1 MTLPL
6 KFGAAKAPT
15 LLSTPKKVLPAGG
28 ARYVLAT
35 AVTLLLLATVW
46 LGGGLRRPGAASAD
60 WLTLD
65 LADVPQVV
73 LDKESELARARN
85 RNCSY
90 WDCFNVYR
98 CGQRA
103 PAALGGLELDGAGAA
118 AAAATVDEADV
129 ERISIYVYPLQEYV
143 DADSRRPAGQ
153 LSREF
158 YRILQAIADSP
169 YYTDNPNEACL
180 FLPTIDTLNQNRID
194 TTLVGKALAAL
205 PHWENGENHLIFNF
219 IPGAKP
225 DYSTVLDVNTDRAI
239 IVGAGFDSWTF
250 RTDFDV
256 SVPVYSAALEQY
268 RWENGEN
275 HLIFNFIPGAKPDY
289 STVLDVNTDRAII
302 VGAGFD
308 SWTFRTDFDVSVP
321 VYSAALEQYRWPEPP
336 PDRTVLLVAAQ
347 LNMYPR
353 QFRILQEQTYD
364 YPSEILL
371 LQRCP
376 TATAKIDEV
385 RLDVGG
391 PTGEDQRRTPPV
403 GGAGAPDVRCN
414 FPHGNEHEYPAVL
427 ATGTFCL
434 VARGVRLGQPTL
446 LEAMAAGCIP
456 VVMADNYVLPFGD
469 LLDWELL
476 AVRLYEAHLH
486 TIVPVLRAV
495 SAERVAEM
503 RAQVRYVYQRYF
515 ASLERIV
522 LTALEQL
529 NDRIFPHRSR
539 SYLHWNVGPAAGVT
553 RNPLFLP
560 LIAPKAQG
568 FTAVILTYD
577 RLESLYILIQKL
589 ATVPSLQKMLVV
601 WNNQR
606 KAPPHPSLFPKIGKP
621 LKIIQTAANRLS
633 NRFYPYEEIETEA
646 ILTIDDD
653 IVMLTADELDFGYEV
668 WREYPDRIVGFP
680 SRTHVWDNATGRWRY
695 ESEWTN
701 QISMVLTGAAFHHK
715 YWSYLYTHAMPGNIK
730 EWVDEHM
737 NCEDIA
743 MNFLVSNVTNK
754 PPIKVAPRKKFKCPE
769 CTNNEML
776 SADLNHMTER
786 SACINRFAE
795 IYGTMPLRTV
805 EFRADPVLFKD
816 NFPEK
821 LKRFND
827 IGSL

>member
-1 MTLPL
+1 MTAPL
-6 KFGAAKAPT
+6 KYSAIKSPSPPTKTVVNPYVVAAV
-15 LLSTPKKVLPAGG
+15 LLLFLTAVWLSYGGSKNAGG
-28 ARYVLAT
+28 ERL
-35 AVTLLLLATVW
+35 
-46 LGGGLRRPGAASAD
+46 S
-60 WLTLD
+60 LD
-65 LADVPQVV
+65 LADIPQVV
-73 LDKESELARARN
+73 LDKDAELARARN

-98 CGQRA
+98 CGQRMVA
-103 PAALGGLELDGAGAA
+103 GAGDY
-118 AAAATVDEADV
+118 VDNSDDDEQR
-129 ERISIYVYPLQEYV
+129 ERISIYVYPLKEYL
-143 DADSRRPAGQ
+143 DAGSKQPAFQ

-158 YRILQAIADSP
+158 YRIVQTIVDSP
-169 YYTDNPNEACL
+169 YYTANPNEACL
-180 FLPTIDTLNQNRID
+180 FMPTLDTLNQNRID
-194 TTLVGKALAAL
+194 TTLVGKALASL

-219 IPGAKP
+219 IAGSKP

-239 IVGAGFDSWTF
+239 IIGAGFDSWTF

-256 SVPVYSAALEQY
+256 AAPMYSPVLE
-268 RWENGEN
+268 R
-275 HLIFNFIPGAKPDY
+275 H
-289 STVLDVNTDRAII
+289 
-302 VGAGFD
+302 
-308 SWTFRTDFDVSVP
+308 RTLRESRRQDT
-321 VYSAALEQYRWPEPP
+321 A
-336 PDRTVLLVAAQ
+336 VLLVSSQ
-347 LNMYPR
+347 LNIFPR
-353 QFRILQEQTYD
+353 QFRILQELTYE
-364 YPSEILL
+364 YPNEVLL

-376 TATAKIDEV
+376 SSTAKTDEA
-385 RLDVGG
+385 LDVLGQFS
-391 PTGEDQRRTPPV
+391 EDPRSR
-403 GGAGAPDVRCN
+403 APDRPGVGSEQDIRCN
-414 FPHGNEHEYPAVL
+414 FPHGNEYEYPEVL

-434 VARGVRLGQPTL
+434 IARGVRLGQPTL

-456 VVMADNYVLPFGD
+456 IVMADNYVLPFSDILDWD
-469 LLDWELL
+469 LLAIRIYESNLH
-476 AVRLYEAHLH
+476 AV
-486 TIVPVLRAV
+486 VQVLRAV
-495 SAERVAEM
+495 SMERIHEM
-503 RAQVRYVYQRYF
+503 QAQGRYVYERYF
-515 ASLERIV
+515 ASLEKIV
-522 LTALEQL
+522 LTALDQL
-529 NDRIFPHRSR
+529 NDRIFPHLSR
-539 SYLHWNVGPAAGVT
+539 TYPHWNMGPERRAT
-553 RNPLFLP
+553 QNPLFLP

-589 ATVPSLQKMLVV
+589 ATVPSLQKILVV

-606 KAPPHPSLFPKIGKP
+606 KSPPHPSLFPKVGKP

-680 SRTHVWDNATGRWRY
+680 SRTHVWDNGTGRWRY

-715 YWSYLYTHAMPGNIK
+715 YWSYMYTNAMPGNIK

-743 MNFLVSNVTNK
+743 MNFLVSNITNK

>member
-1 MTLPL
+1 MTFLSKYSFIKPQ
-6 KFGAAKAPT
+6 T
-15 LLSTPKKVLPAGG
+15 LLLLPTPKKQPV
-28 ARYVLAT
+28 RYQYLVVSGV
-35 AVTLLLLATVW
+35 VTLLLLFVWIARLRNGGETVGER
-46 LGGGLRRPGAASAD
+46 LS
-60 WLTLD
+60 LD

-73 LDKESELARARN
+73 LDKEAELARARN

-103 PAALGGLELDGAGAA
+103 PTLDDDD
-118 AAAATVDEADV
+118 ATG
-129 ERISIYVYPLQEYV
+129 ERISIYVYPLKEYL
-143 DADSRRPAGQ
+143 DADSKRPAGP

-158 YRILQAIADSP
+158 YRIVETIVNSP
-169 YYTDNPNEACL
+169 YYTANPNEACL
-180 FLPTIDTLNQNRID
+180 FLPTLDTLNQNRID
-194 TTLVGKALAAL
+194 TTLVGKALASL

-219 IPGAKP
+219 IPG
-225 DYSTVLDVNTDRAI
+225 N
-239 IVGAGFDSWTF
+239 
-250 RTDFDV
+250 
-256 SVPVYSAALEQY
+256 
-268 RWENGEN
+268 
-275 HLIFNFIPGAKPDY
+275 KPDY

-336 PDRTVLLVAAQ
+336 PDRTVLLVVAQ
-347 LNMYPR
+347 LNIFPR
-353 QFRILQEQTYD
+353 QFRILQELTYD
-364 YPSEILL
+364 YPNDILL

-376 TATAKIDEV
+376 TATAKVDEV
-385 RLDVGG
+385 LDIAQTGDESRRP
-391 PTGEDQRRTPPV
+391 PTGSLQDI
-403 GGAGAPDVRCN
+403 RCN

-434 VARGVRLGQPTL
+434 VARGVRLGQPIL

-456 VVMADNYVLPFGD
+456 VVMADNYVLPFAD

-476 AVRLYEAHLH
+476 AVRLHETNLH
-486 TIVPVLRAV
+486 TIVPVLRAI
-495 SAERVAEM
+495 SAERIAEM
-503 RAQVRYVYQRYF
+503 QAQIRSVYQRYF
-515 ASLERIV
+515 ATLDRIV
-522 LTALEQL
+522 LTVLEQL

-539 SYLHWNVGPAAGVT
+539 TYLHWNVGPDARVT
-553 RNPLFLP
+553 QNPLFLP
-560 LIAPKAQG
+560 LIAPKSQG

-743 MNFLVSNVTNK
+743 MNFLVSNITNK

-795 IYGTMPLRTV
+795 IYGTMPLRSV

>member
-6 KFGAAKAPT
+6 KYGAIKPPP
-15 LLSTPKKVLPAGG
+15 SPKVLDVNRYVVGFVVALVLVALWFSGSGSSEAGG
-28 ARYVLAT
+28 EKL
-35 AVTLLLLATVW
+35 
-46 LGGGLRRPGAASAD
+46 S
-60 WLTLD
+60 LD
-65 LADVPQVV
+65 LADIPQVV
-73 LDKESELARARN
+73 LDKEAELARARN

-103 PAALGGLELDGAGAA
+103 VVGTDGSQ
-118 AAAATVDEADV
+118 
-129 ERISIYVYPLQEYV
+129 ERISIYVYPLKEYI
-143 DADSRRPAGQ
+143 DADSKRPAFQ
-153 LSREF
+153 LSKEF
-158 YRILQAIADSP
+158 HTILKTVVNSP
-169 YYTDNPNEACL
+169 YYTSNPNEACL
-180 FLPTIDTLNQNRID
+180 FMPTLDTLNQNRID
-194 TTLVGKALAAL
+194 TTLVGKALASL

-219 IPGAKP
+219 IAGSKP

-250 RTDFDV
+250 RSDFDLAIPMY
-256 SVPVYSAALEQY
+256 SPVQEQ
-268 RWENGEN
+268 
-275 HLIFNFIPGAKPDY
+275 
-289 STVLDVNTDRAII
+289 SRA
-302 VGAGFD
+302 G
-308 SWTFRTDFDVSVP
+308 RT
-321 VYSAALEQYRWPEPP
+321 EQPE
-336 PDRTVLLVAAQ
+336 RTVLLVSSQ
-347 LNMYPR
+347 LNIFQR
-353 QFRILQEQTYD
+353 QYRILQELTYD
-364 YPSEILL
+364 HPNDILL

-376 TATAKIDEV
+376 TSTAKADEA
-385 RLDVGG
+385 LDSRQLS
-391 PTGEDQRRTPPV
+391 EFEARARAEQR
-403 GGAGAPDVRCN
+403 DVRCN
-414 FPHGNEHEYPAVL
+414 FPQGNEYEYPSVL
-427 ATGTFCL
+427 ASGTFCL
-434 VARGVRLGQPTL
+434 IARGVRLGQPTL

-456 VVMADNYVLPFGD
+456 VIMADNYVLPFSD
-469 LLDWELL
+469 ILDWELMSL
-476 AVRLYEAHLH
+476 RIYESNLH
-486 TIVPVLRAV
+486 TVVPVLRAV
-495 SAERVAEM
+495 SAQRVSEM
-503 RAQVRYVYQRYF
+503 QAQVRHIYERYF

-522 LTALEQL
+522 LTALDQL
-529 NDRIFPHRSR
+529 NDRIFPHLSR
-539 SYLHWNVGPAAGVT
+539 TYLHWNVAPQLQAT
-553 RNPLFLP
+553 QNPLFLP

-577 RLESLYILIQKL
+577 RIESLYILIQKL
-589 ATVPSLQKMLVV
+589 ATVPSLQKILVV

-606 KAPPHPSLFPKIGKP
+606 KAPPHPSLFPKVAKP

-680 SRTHVWDNATGRWRY
+680 SRTHVWDNQTGRWRY

-715 YWSYLYTHAMPGNIK
+715 YWSYMYTNAMPGNIK

-743 MNFLVSNVTNK
+743 MNFLVSNVTKK

-795 IYGTMPLRTV
+795 IYGNMPLRTV

>member
-1 MTLPL
+1 MTLASKCCAVKPQVSS
-6 KFGAAKAPT
+6 KQDAN
-15 LLSTPKKVLPAGG
+15 
-28 ARYVLAT
+28 RYFIG
-35 AVTLLLLATVW
+35 LLLVLS
-46 LGGGLRRPGAASAD
+46 GGGL
-60 WLTLD
+60 WLRQSVKHDAGTEKLS
-65 LADVPQVV
+65 LELTNIPQVA
-73 LDKESELARARN
+73 LDKDAELSRARN

-98 CGQRA
+98 CGQRSVV
-103 PAALGGLELDGAGAA
+103 GIDG
-118 AAAATVDEADV
+118 EQ
-129 ERISIYVYPLQEYV
+129 EHILIYVYPLKEYS
-143 DADSRRPAGQ
+143 DADSKRPAHQ

-158 YRILQAIADSP
+158 FTIVKTVVNSP
-169 YYTDNPNEACL
+169 YYTANPNEACL
-180 FLPTIDTLNQNRID
+180 FLPTIDTLNQNRMD
-194 TTLVGKALAAL
+194 TNLVGKALASL
-205 PHWENGENHLIFNF
+205 PYWENGENHLLFNF
-219 IPGAKP
+219 LAGSKP
-225 DYSTVLDVNTDRAI
+225 DYSTVLDVNTDRAMI
-239 IVGAGFDSWTF
+239 LGAGFDSWTY
-250 RTDFDV
+250 RPDFDL
-256 SVPVYSAALEQY
+256 PIPMYSATFEHY
-268 RWENGEN
+268 RPN
-275 HLIFNFIPGAKPDY
+275 LAK
-289 STVLDVNTDRAII
+289 
-302 VGAGFD
+302 
-308 SWTFRTDFDVSVP
+308 
-321 VYSAALEQYRWPEPP
+321 E
-336 PDRTVLLVAAQ
+336 RTVLLVSSQTNILPRHYRVLQQ
-347 LNMYPR
+347 LS
-353 QFRILQEQTYD
+353 YD
-364 YPSEILL
+364 YPNELLL

-376 TATAKIDEV
+376 SSTVKVDESIDMNSPGEPRNSD
-385 RLDVGG
+385 RLPDSN
-391 PTGEDQRRTPPV
+391 QI
-403 GGAGAPDVRCN
+403 DVRCS
-414 FPHGNEHEYPAVL
+414 FPQGNEYEYPVVL
-427 ATGTFCL
+427 ESGTFCL
-434 VARGVRLGQPTL
+434 VVRGVRLSQPTL
-446 LEAMAAGCIP
+446 MEAMAAGCIP
-456 VVMADNYVLPFGD
+456 VIVADNLVLPFSNI
-469 LLDWELL
+469 LDWELL
-476 AVRLYEAHLH
+476 SIRVYESNLH
-486 TIVPVLRAV
+486 GVMSVLKSV
-495 SAERVAEM
+495 SAERIREM
-503 RAQVRYVYQRYF
+503 RSHVRHVCDRYF

-522 LTALEQL
+522 LTALDQL
-529 NDRIFPHRSR
+529 NDRVFPHLSKT
-539 SYLHWNVGPAAGVT
+539 YMHWNIAPHQKT
-553 RNPLFLP
+553 TQNPLFLP

-577 RLESLYILIQKL
+577 RIESLYILIQKL
-589 ATVPSLQKMLVV
+589 ATVSSLQKILVV

-621 LKIIQTAANRLS
+621 LKVIQTVANKLS

-680 SRTHVWDNATGRWRY
+680 SRTHVWDNQTGRWRY

-715 YWSYLYTHAMPGNIK
+715 YWSYMYTNAMPGNIK

-786 SACINRFAE
+786 SACINQFAE

>member
-1 MTLPL
+1 MTFPS
-6 KFGAAKAPT
+6 KYSFIKPQ
-15 LLSTPKKVLPAGG
+15 
-28 ARYVLAT
+28 
-35 AVTLLLLATVW
+35 TLLLLPVPKKQPIVRYPYVVAGGATVLLLAIVW
-46 LGGGLRRPGAASAD
+46 LVASLRGGGETVGERLS
-60 WLTLD
+60 LD
-65 LADVPQVV
+65 LADIPQLV

-98 CGQRA
+98 CGQRTTT
-103 PAALGGLELDGAGAA
+103 LD
-118 AAAATVDEADV
+118 DDDADG
-129 ERISIYVYPLQEYV
+129 ERISIYVYPLKEYL
-143 DADSRRPAGQ
+143 DADSKRPAAQ

-158 YRILQAIADSP
+158 YRIVQTIVNSP
-169 YYTDNPNEACL
+169 YYTANPNEACL
-180 FLPTIDTLNQNRID
+180 FLPTLDTLNQNRID
-194 TTLVGKALAAL
+194 TTLVGKALASL

-219 IPGAKP
+219 IPGNKP

-256 SVPVYSAALEQY
+256 SVPVYSAALE
-268 RWENGEN
+268 
-275 HLIFNFIPGAKPDY
+275 D
-289 STVLDVNTDRAII
+289 
-302 VGAGFD
+302 
-308 SWTFRTDFDVSVP
+308 
-321 VYSAALEQYRWPEPP
+321 YRWPEPSS
-336 PDRTVLLVAAQ
+336 DRTVLLVAAQ
-347 LNMYPR
+347 LNLYPR
-353 QFRILQEQTYD
+353 QFRILQELTYD
-364 YPSEILL
+364 YPNEMLL

-376 TATAKIDEV
+376 TATAKVDEM
-385 RLDVGG
+385 LDITQAGDEPRHP
-391 PTGEDQRRTPPV
+391 PTGSLEDI
-403 GGAGAPDVRCN
+403 RCN
-414 FPHGNEHEYPAVL
+414 FPHGNEHDYPAVL
-427 ATGTFCL
+427 GTGTFCL
-434 VARGVRLGQPTL
+434 VARGVRLGQPIL

-456 VVMADNYVLPFGD
+456 VVMADNYVLPFAD

-476 AVRLYEAHLH
+476 AVRLHETNLH
-486 TIVPVLRAV
+486 TIVPVLRAI
-495 SAERVAEM
+495 SPERIAEM
-503 RAQVRYVYQRYF
+503 QAQIRSVYHRYF
-515 ASLERIV
+515 ATLDRIV
-522 LTALEQL
+522 LTVLEQL

-539 SYLHWNVGPAAGVT
+539 TYLHWNVGSETRVT
-553 RNPLFLP
+553 QNPLFLP

-621 LKIIQTAANRLS
+621 FKIIQTAANRLS

-743 MNFLVSNVTNK
+743 MNFLVSNITNK

>member
-1 MTLPL
+1 MTFPL
-6 KFGAAKAPT
+6 KFSAKKAQELLLPSAPGKKQPPHVRWYVAVGAM
-15 LLSTPKKVLPAGG
+15 V
-28 ARYVLAT
+28 
-35 AVTLLLLATVW
+35 LLLLALLL
-46 LGGGLRRPGAASAD
+46 LGGLGGHGEAGAERVS
-60 WLTLD
+60 LD
-65 LADVPQVV
+65 LADIPPVV
-73 LDKESELARARN
+73 LDKEAELARARN
-85 RNCSY
+85 RNCTY

-103 PAALGGLELDGAGAA
+103 PTLDDGGGGGGGGDGEMDA
-118 AAAATVDEADV
+118 
-129 ERISIYVYPLQEYV
+129 ERISIYVYPLKEYL

-158 YRILQAIADSP
+158 YRIVQTVVDSP
-169 YYTDNPNEACL
+169 YYTANPNEACL
-180 FLPTIDTLNQNRID
+180 FLPTLDTLNQNRID
-194 TTLVGKALAAL
+194 TTLVGKALASL
-205 PHWENGENHLIFNF
+205 PYWENGENHLIFNF
-219 IPGAKP
+219 LPGTRP

-239 IVGAGFDSWTF
+239 IVGAGFDSWTY
-250 RTDFDV
+250 RTEFDV
-256 SVPVYSAALEQY
+256 SVPVYSAALE
-268 RWENGEN
+268 E
-275 HLIFNFIPGAKPDY
+275 
-289 STVLDVNTDRAII
+289 
-302 VGAGFD
+302 
-308 SWTFRTDFDVSVP
+308 
-321 VYSAALEQYRWPEPP
+321 YRWPERPV
-336 PDRTVLLVAAQ
+336 DRTVLLVAAQ
-347 LNMYPR
+347 LNLFPR
-353 QFRILQEQTYD
+353 QFRILQELTYD
-364 YPSEILL
+364 YPNELLL

-376 TATAKIDEV
+376 TTTAKVDELADLV
-385 RLDVGG
+385 AGG
-391 PTGEDQRRTPPV
+391 QQADEAHRPP
-403 GGAGAPDVRCN
+403 AGSTEDVRCS
-414 FPHGNEHEYPAVL
+414 FPHGNEHEYPALL

-434 VARGVRLGQPTL
+434 VARGVRLGQPAL

-456 VVMADNYVLPFGD
+456 VVMADNYVLPFAD

-476 AVRLYEAHLH
+476 AVRLPEANLH
-486 TIVPVLRAV
+486 TIVPVLRAI

-503 RAQVRYVYQRYF
+503 QAQIRSVYRRYF
-515 ASLERIV
+515 ASLDRIV
-522 LTALEQL
+522 LTVLEQL

-539 SYLHWNVGPAAGVT
+539 TYLHWNVGPEAGVT
-553 RNPLFLP
+553 QNPLFLP

-786 SACINRFAE
+786 TACINRFAE

>member
-1 MTLPL
+1 MTFPS
-6 KFGAAKAPT
+6 KYSFIKPQ
-15 LLSTPKKVLPAGG
+15 
-28 ARYVLAT
+28 
-35 AVTLLLLATVW
+35 TLLLLPAPKKQPVVRYPYVVAGGVGVLLLILIW
-46 LGGGLRRPGAASAD
+46 VAGLRGGGETVGERLS
-60 WLTLD
+60 LD
-65 LADVPQVV
+65 LADIPQVV
-73 LDKESELARARN
+73 LDKEAELARARN

-103 PAALGGLELDGAGAA
+103 PTLDNDDTDG
-118 AAAATVDEADV
+118 
-129 ERISIYVYPLQEYV
+129 ERISIYVYPLKEYL
-143 DADSRRPAGQ
+143 DADSKRPAGQ

-158 YRILQAIADSP
+158 YRIVQTIVNSP
-169 YYTDNPNEACL
+169 YYTANPNEACL
-180 FLPTIDTLNQNRID
+180 FLPTLDTLNQNRID
-194 TTLVGKALAAL
+194 TTLVGKALASL

-219 IPGAKP
+219 IPGNKP

-256 SVPVYSAALEQY
+256 SVPVYSAALEHY
-268 RWENGEN
+268 RW
-275 HLIFNFIPGAKPDY
+275 
-289 STVLDVNTDRAII
+289 S
-302 VGAGFD
+302 
-308 SWTFRTDFDVSVP
+308 
-321 VYSAALEQYRWPEPP
+321 EPP
-336 PDRTVLLVAAQ
+336 ADRSVLLVAAQ
-347 LNMYPR
+347 LNIYPR
-353 QFRILQEQTYD
+353 QFRILQELTYD
-364 YPSEILL
+364 YPNELLL

-376 TATAKIDEV
+376 TATAKVDEL
-385 RLDVGG
+385 LDFTQ
-391 PTGEDQRRTPPV
+391 TGDEPHHPP
-403 GGAGAPDVRCN
+403 AGTMQDIRCN
-414 FPHGNEHEYPAVL
+414 FPHGNEHDYPAVL

-434 VARGVRLGQPTL
+434 VARGVRLGQPIL

-456 VVMADNYVLPFGD
+456 VVMADNYVLPFAD

-476 AVRLYEAHLH
+476 AVRLHETNLH
-486 TIVPVLRAV
+486 TIVPVLRAI
-495 SAERVAEM
+495 SAERIAEM
-503 RAQVRYVYQRYF
+503 QSQIRAVYQRYF
-515 ASLERIV
+515 ATLDRIV
-522 LTALEQL
+522 LTVLEQL

-539 SYLHWNVGPAAGVT
+539 SYLHWNVGPEARVT
-553 RNPLFLP
+553 QNPLFLP

-680 SRTHVWDNATGRWRY
+680 SRTHVWDNTTGRWRY

-743 MNFLVSNVTNK
+743 MNFLVSNITNK